1 MAKSDYVPTADNDF
15 LAWLD
20 NFIAQT
26 DARRADLGLSEA
38 TLTALKAAGQDA
50 RAKSAANVQAQAAAR
65 HATEEKKASRRTV
78 ETSARA
84 IARQIKAGGSY
95 TDALGALLGIVGP
108 EDTTDYATLKPTL
121 TGVDQTGGIVV
132 LSFPKLRTDG
142 INIYEMDE
150 ATGKYAFLARD
161 TVAPYVDNRPLRDPT
176 KPELRRYTAVYVVG
190 DEEVGLYSDELVVNC
205 AP

>member
-20 NFIAQT
+20 NFIAQA

-38 TLTALKAAGQDA
+38 ALSTLKSAGA
-50 RAKSAANVQAQAAAR
+50 ETRAKSAASVQAQAAAR
-65 HATEEKKASRRTV
+65 HATEEKKASRRAA
-78 ETSARA
+78 EASARA
-84 IARQIKAGGSY
+84 IARQIKAGDGY
-95 TDALGALLGIVGP
+95 TEALGALLGIVGP
-108 EDTTDYATLKPTL
+108 EDATDLASLKPVL
-121 TGVDQTGGIVV
+121 TGVDQTGGVVV

-150 ATGKYAFLARD
+150 TTGKYAFLARD
-161 TVAPYVDNRPLRDPT
+161 TVAPYVDNRPLRDPA

-190 DEEVGLYSDELVVNC
+190 DEEVGQYSDELVVNC